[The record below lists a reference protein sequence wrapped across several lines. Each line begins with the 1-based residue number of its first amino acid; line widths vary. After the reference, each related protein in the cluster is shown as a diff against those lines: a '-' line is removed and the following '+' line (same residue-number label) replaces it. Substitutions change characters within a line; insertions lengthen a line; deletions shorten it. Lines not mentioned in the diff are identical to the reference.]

1 MPRARLG
8 KIARLPAEI
17 RREVNIRLADNHPAS
32 KILAWLNGVPSVKAI
47 LQADF
52 DGAAISPQN
61 LSEWKAGGYL
71 DFVQER
77 EKIDQIK
84 TLSQFSLDLVAAS
97 GGQLAEGPAAIAAGK
112 LLELIETSTE
122 EDLGKIVAAI
132 TSLRGMELA
141 TLKAKTDQAKLAQSE
156 RSLALEEARFQR
168 ETAALFLKWYTDK
181 AATDIAEGKGTKDI
195 KIDKLRDLMFGAV
208 EA

>member
-17 RREVNIRLADNHPAS
+17 RREVNLRLADNQTAA
-32 KILAWLNGVPSVKAI
+32 KLLAWLNALPSVKGI
-47 LQADF
+47 MQADF
-52 DGAAISPQN
+52 DGSAISPQN

-71 DFVQER
+71 DFVHER

-84 TLSQFSLDLVAAS
+84 TLSQFSLDLVSAS

-112 LLELIETSTE
+112 LLAMIESASE
-122 EDLGKIVAAI
+122 EDLGKVVTSI
-132 TSLRGMELA
+132 TALRGMELA
-141 TLKAKTDQAKLAQSE
+141 TLKAKTDQAKLAQSD

-168 ETAALFLKWYTDK
+168 QTAELFLKWYADK
-181 AATDIAEGKGTKDI
+181 RAQDIVDGKGAKDV
-195 KIDKLRDLMFGAV
+195 KIGQLRDLMFGAV

>member
-17 RREVNIRLADNHPAS
+17 RREVNLRLADNQTAA
-32 KILAWLNGVPSVKAI
+32 KLLAWLNALPSVKGI
-47 LQADF
+47 MQADF
-52 DGAAISPQN
+52 DGSAISPQN

-71 DFVQER
+71 DFVHER

-84 TLSQFSLDLVAAS
+84 TLSQFSLDLVSAS

-112 LLELIETSTE
+112 LLAMIESASE
-122 EDLGKIVAAI
+122 EDLGKVVTSI
-132 TSLRGMELA
+132 TALRGMELA

-181 AATDIAEGKGTKDI
+181 AATDIADGKGSKEV